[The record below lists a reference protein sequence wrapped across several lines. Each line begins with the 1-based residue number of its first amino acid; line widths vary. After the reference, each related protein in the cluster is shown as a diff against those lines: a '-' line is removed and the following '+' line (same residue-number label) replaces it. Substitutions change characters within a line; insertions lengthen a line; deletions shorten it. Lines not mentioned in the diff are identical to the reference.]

1 MYKSVIAAVHVGK
14 DLNRVRIDELTVF
27 HFVLDYLAEACAAVV
42 AVGCSV
48 ADEVFAVSAKFFDW
62 FFL

>member
-27 HFVLDYLAEACAAVV
+27 HFVLNNSAESGAAVI
-42 AVGCSV
+42 AVGSSV
-48 ADEVFAVSAKFFDW
+48 ADKVFTVAAEFFDW